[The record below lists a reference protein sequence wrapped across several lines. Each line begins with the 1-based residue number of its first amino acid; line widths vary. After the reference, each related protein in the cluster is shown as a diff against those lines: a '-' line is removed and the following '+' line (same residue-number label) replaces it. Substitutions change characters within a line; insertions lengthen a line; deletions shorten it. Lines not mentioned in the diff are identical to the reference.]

1 MTEASVDVVPASMD
15 GSACLAYV
23 HGHEVA
29 YSWHQSVVGLLG
41 YDLAKERRVL
51 RGGYLG
57 MRYGTGGIVD
67 ARNATVARFLQGE
80 GEWLFWTD
88 TDMGFTED
96 TLDRLVAAADPAE
109 RPIVGALCFS
119 QQEYALDGM
128 GGHRTRPCPT
138 LFRWAEVGDGR
149 QGFTAWLD
157 YPREQLVE
165 VAATGSACIVIHRD
179 VLGKVTEQ
187 YGQNWYGRM
196 ANPTTGLVLSEDL
209 SFCARAVACGY
220 PIFVDTRVKTT
231 HLKQVWIGEDVY
243 SPPVAEVD
251 S

>member
-1 MTEASVDVVPASMD
+1 MN

-23 HGHEVA
+23 HSNEVA
-29 YSWHQSVVGLLG
+29 HSWHLSVVSMLG
-41 YDLAKERRVL
+41 HDLANQQRLL

-57 MRYGTGGIVD
+57 MRYGSGGIVD
-67 ARNATVARFLQGE
+67 ARNATAEQFLQGD

-88 TDMGFTED
+88 TDMGFAQD

-138 LFRWAEVGDGR
+138 LFRWVEVGDGR

-157 YPREQLVE
+157 YPREELVE

-179 VLGKVTEQ
+179 VLGKVAEQ
-187 YGQNWYGRM
+187 YGPNWYGRM
-196 ANPTTGLVLSEDL
+196 TNPTTGQVLSEDL

-231 HLKQVWIGEDVY
+231 HLKQVWLGEDDTLLADG
-243 SPPVAEVD
+243 SEVTG
-251 S
+251 

>member
-1 MTEASVDVVPASMD
+1 MD
-15 GSACLAYV
+15 GSVCLAYV

-29 YSWHQSVVGLLG
+29 YSWHLSVVGLLG
-41 YDLAKERRVL
+41 YDLASQQRVL

-67 ARNATVARFLQGE
+67 ARNATVEEFLRGE

-88 TDMGFTED
+88 TDMGFAPD
-96 TLDRLVAAADPAE
+96 TLDRLLDAADPVE

-128 GGHRTRPCPT
+128 GGHRTRPRPT
-138 LFRWAEVGDGR
+138 LFRWVEVGDGC

-165 VAATGSACIVIHRD
+165 VAATGSACILIHRD
-179 VLGKVTEQ
+179 VLGKVAEQ
-187 YGQNWYGRM
+187 YGPNWYGRM
-196 ANPTTGLVLSEDL
+196 ANPTTGQVLSEDL

-231 HLKQVWIGEDVY
+231 HLKQVWLGAEDACPADG
-243 SPPVAEVD
+243 SEVTG
-251 S
+251 